1 MERIEILE
9 DGTIPPV
16 EMTSLGFE
24 KSLDPYKIIPAEI
37 ACVLKGGCFI
47 TEKDIFTRVITNINE
62 GSVFGYKYFDFGDDY
77 TGDSITLAMKVR
89 GMGVNCKVKI
99 LLDGED
105 GEEIGELDIGTS
117 DGVYRCKV
125 KNVSGRHAV
134 FFKAY
139 HGIEGWMKASF
150 DRRCLFE
157 AESFC
162 VLK

>member
-1 MERIEILE
+1 MKTNKHISAGIFALLLALSVSVSVSSCYEPSPLY
-9 DGTIPPV
+9 GTW
-16 EMTSLGFE
+16 
-24 KSLDPYKIIPAEI
+24 A
-37 ACVLKGGCFI
+37 
-47 TEKDIFTRVITNINE
+47 
-62 GSVFGYKYFDFGDDY
+62 DY

-125 KNVSGRHAV
+125 KNVTGRHAL

>member
-1 MERIEILE
+1 MMATEMVIT
-9 DGTIPPV
+9 GTQV
-16 EMTSLGFE
+16 
-24 KSLDPYKIIPAEI
+24 DIIPVPMPLMITVAAPVFDAAEI

-47 TEKDIFTRVITNINE
+47 TEKDIFTRVITNITE

-125 KNVSGRHAV
+125 KNVTGRHAL